1 MAVVCCWSRVER
13 KTASVLFKNKLKP
26 IQAAAPAESSPSMHR
41 FQVSTICLHH
51 EIWNLFESYWIELSF
66 ATATT
71 NHTHLGRHNVQICRD
86 DPKPTETK
94 YREARS
100 IKHGRFT
107 LCWSQ
112 DNFWLITQLWSKI
125 ENNKINKVCS
135 NHSIISIACSGAEP
149 KLQCSVHSTFCAYA
163 KVLKPPKAEKLKN
176 SVSHTLSILFQSF
189 GSRPD
194 SHLARMLHPRNWSL
208 RNGKLMLGLLFFRL
222 DNKLDIALLDII
234 LQSRIEY
241 LRMVGC
247 PVI

>member
-51 EIWNLFESYWIELSF
+51 EIWHLFESYWIELSC

-100 IKHGRFT
+100 IHFM
-107 LCWSQ
+107 
-112 DNFWLITQLWSKI
+112 
-125 ENNKINKVCS
+125 
-135 NHSIISIACSGAEP
+135 
-149 KLQCSVHSTFCAYA
+149 
-163 KVLKPPKAEKLKN
+163 LKPRWLLTHHTALIQDWKQQDQQGMFKPWHHKHCVQWGWTQTSVFSALHLLCICKGLEASESWKAEKLCQKTICQ
-176 SVSHTLSILFQSF
+176 SHSFNPLSILWLAPRFTSC
-189 GSRPD
+189 
-194 SHLARMLHPRNWSL
+194 SHVTSSQLKPS
-208 RNGKLMLGLLFFRL
+208 
-222 DNKLDIALLDII
+222 
-234 LQSRIEY
+234 
-241 LRMVGC
+241 
-247 PVI
+247 